1 MKLQAQLQQ
10 IIEDQKVLQASESKL
25 QVQIAEKEDRL
36 NELAGP
42 LLATMLPDEILMKIL
57 GYLSTHDVL
66 GNVARVSKKF
76 KKLSE
81 EPSLIKRFE
90 MKFIHDDQIRDCL
103 KILRR
108 SQNLRF
114 FSCDL
119 DGVPHQDEY
128 DDFPHYENFL
138 NELPSLNHQH
148 LEEFQITEQGLKSPV
163 LFYEDVL
170 FIRELIKYLEKCS
183 KLKILKFEF
192 KSAIYLDWFLPGY
205 YSAIFLLGEK
215 NDFTL
220 LKSQKLEELHLN
232 GFAAPEDPQDF
243 RKVIETFHGNFPNLQ
258 RLCLELHHGH
268 RDIDRLLGT
277 NPEYDQILQE
287 FASEKNVK
295 IEIKSTPVY
304 KSIEVEE
311 QPSRSYK
318 NFNPVPK

>member
-10 IIEDQKVLQASESKL
+10 IIEDQKVLLASESKL
-25 QVQIAEKEDRL
+25 QVEIAEKEDRL

-81 EPSLIKRFE
+81 EPSLIKRIE

-119 DGVPHQDEY
+119 DFVPDL
-128 DDFPHYENFL
+128 DDDDFL

-148 LEEFQITEQGLKSPV
+148 LEEFQFTELGTV
-163 LFYEDVL
+163 LFNEDVL
-170 FIRELIKYLEKCS
+170 VIRELIKYLEKCS
-183 KLKILKFEF
+183 NLKILKIEF
-192 KSAIYLDWFLPGY
+192 KSAISLDWFLPGY
-205 YSAIFLLGEK
+205 YPAIFLQGEE
-215 NDFTL
+215 NTFTL

-243 RKVIETFHGNFPNLQ
+243 RKVIENFHGNFPNLQ
-258 RLCLELHHGH
+258 RLCLKLDSIHH
-268 RDIDRLLGT
+268 LGT

-295 IEIKSTPVY
+295 IEITSTPVF
-304 KSIEVEE
+304 KSIEVLE